1 MIGGGRGAF
10 IGAVHRMAAR
20 LDDRYEFVAG
30 VLSSDPQRARDSGS
44 DLLLAPERCYET
56 LDALLRT
63 EASRADRMDVVA
75 IVTPNHL
82 HHSAAKQCLE
92 AGFHV
97 ICDKPLTTTVAD
109 AEDLMRSAERA
120 QRVLAVTYNYSGYP
134 LVRQAREMIANGDL
148 GELRVV
154 QIEYAQDWLATPLE
168 AAGNKQAAW
177 RVDPERSGVAG
188 AIGDIGTHAF
198 HLAEFT
204 TGLRVT
210 QLAADLST
218 QVAGRRLDDN
228 GQMLLRFSNGARG
241 SLWTSQVAAGNEN
254 GLRLRV
260 YGSRAGLEWSQE
272 TPNQLRFAPV
282 GEQPRI
288 ITRGGAGIGAAAAT
302 ATRLPSGHPE
312 GYIEA
317 FAQIYH
323 DVAELIGAANER
335 RTAGAAALLV
345 PTVADGLR
353 GVRFI
358 HAAVESSKRDA
369 AWIAV

>member
-1 MIGGGRGAF
+1 MVGGGRGAF

-30 VLSSDPQRARDSGS
+30 VLSSDPQRSRDSGA
-44 DLLLAPERCYET
+44 DLRLAPERCYAT
-56 LDALLRT
+56 LDALLSG
-63 EASRADRMDVVA
+63 EVSRADRIDVVA

-82 HHSAAKQCLE
+82 HHSAARQCLE

-97 ICDKPLTTTVAD
+97 ICDKPLTTTIAD
-109 AEDLMRSAERA
+109 AEDLLHVAERT

-134 LVRQAREMIANGDL
+134 MVRQAREMIANGEL
-148 GELRVV
+148 GELRVA
-154 QIEYAQDWLATPLE
+154 QIEYAQDWLATPVE
-168 AAGNKQAAW
+168 AAANKQAVW
-177 RVDPERSGVAG
+177 RVDPQKSGVAG

-198 HLAEFT
+198 HLAEFM
-204 TGLRVT
+204 TGMQVT

-241 SLWTSQVAAGNEN
+241 SLWASQVAPGNEN
-254 GLRLRV
+254 GLRVRL
-260 YGSRAGLEWSQE
+260 YGSKAGLEWSQQ

-282 GEQPRI
+282 GEQPRMV
-288 ITRGGAGIGAAAAT
+288 TRGGAGLGTAAAS

-317 FAQIYH
+317 FAQIYS
-323 DVAELIGAANER
+323 DVAELIGAVNEKK
-335 RTAGAAALLV
+335 ASSVAALLA

-358 HAAVESSKRDA
+358 HAAVESSQRNA
-369 AWIAV
+369 AWTAV